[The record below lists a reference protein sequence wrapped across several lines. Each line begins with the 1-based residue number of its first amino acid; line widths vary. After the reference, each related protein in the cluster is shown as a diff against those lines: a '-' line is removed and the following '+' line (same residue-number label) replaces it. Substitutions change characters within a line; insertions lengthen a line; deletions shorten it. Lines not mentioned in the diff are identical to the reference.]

1 MTADC
6 KELTEFLDNEEA
18 AKELVSLPCSTWT
31 LILVNCK
38 LDLFISFIK
47 HLYPLK
53 VIEKIRLSTVQQAG
67 IEWLTH
73 SNGDFQYEE
82 NFNESAVR
90 QSFKADR
97 SPSASV

>member
-1 MTADC
+1 MLESQGPMTADC

-53 VIEKIRLSTVQQAG
+53 VIEK
-67 IEWLTH
+67 
-73 SNGDFQYEE
+73 F
-82 NFNESAVR
+82 
-90 QSFKADR
+90 
-97 SPSASV
+97 